1 MFGIGKERTPYGD
14 FLDKNQIKQE
24 RISEESGL
32 HRETV
37 SRACND
43 KDYSVRK
50 SIKKLLTEAA
60 RKLSGKDVRQDD
72 FWNV

>member
-1 MFGIGKERTPYGD
+1 MFGLGKERTPFGE
-14 FLDKNQIKQE
+14 FLDKNHIKQE

-43 KDYSVRK
+43 AGYKVRKSVRK
-50 SIKKLLTEAA
+50 LLADAA
-60 RKLSGKDVRQDD
+60 RKLSGKAVDQND
-72 FWNV
+72 FWA